1 MTDAIIDAVPDRF
14 RLISVVICPNGYQAM
29 IEEKVATSFHPHTT
43 TVTRIARAASPV
55 AAIRAAIH
63 GKQKRNVG

>member
-1 MTDAIIDAVPDRF
+1 MSDAVLEAVPDRF

-29 IEEKVATSFHPHTT
+29 IEETINISMHPYTA